1 VTRVNIGLADWRLP
15 VRGSDA
21 IRLTADVGVDG
32 IQLDL
37 GGRDRAPW
45 LDDPYTLKAARE
57 ALAETQVYPL
67 AVTANVL
74 NDIGLCAKSG
84 TAASHDVRKIII
96 RAIDTAYRLGAELVF
111 FPSFRRSEITNH
123 SDLVRT
129 AEVLNWACYQ
139 AEQRGILLATENVL
153 NPRNLLKLI
162 RMVDSASIRI
172 VLDTANPLKVGQ
184 SPLDVIKVAANLIAP
199 QIHIKSMAESAPL
212 TCGEQLIMD
221 VINSLNNER
230 CHFNTLVLENDYRDG
245 VISRIKNDVYWLKK
259 NAMTLSFPERRI
271 GRTDFA
277 QRNEEGLR

>member
-1 VTRVNIGLADWRLP
+1 MTRVNIGLTDWRLP

-37 GGRDRAPW
+37 GGRNRAPW
-45 LDDPYTLKAARE
+45 LDDPHTLKAARE
-57 ALAETQVYPL
+57 ALDETQVYPL

-84 TAASHDVRKIII
+84 TTASHDVRKIII
-96 RAIDTAYRLGAELVF
+96 RAIDTAYKLGAELVF
-111 FPSFRRSEITNH
+111 FPSFRRSEITNY

-139 AEQRGILLATENVL
+139 AEQRGLLLATENVL
-153 NPRNLLKLI
+153 NPDNLLKLI
-162 RMVDSASIRI
+162 RMVDSGNIRI

-184 SPLDVIKVAANLIAP
+184 SPLSVIKVAANLIAP
-199 QIHIKSMAESAPL
+199 QVHIKSMAESAPL
-212 TCGEQLIMD
+212 TYDEQVIMD
-221 VINSLNNER
+221 VIKALNNEK
-230 CHFNTLVLENDYRDG
+230 CHFNAVVLENDYRDG
-245 VISRIKNDVYWLKK
+245 VISRIKNDVCWLKK
-259 NAMTLSFPERRI
+259 NAMTLSLQERRS

-277 QRNEEGLR
+277 ERNEGELR